1 MSTPQLEGT
10 SPLISDRYIVTLIAG
25 EDINIGD
32 VLEYSGDWT
41 VKRST
46 VVAGTK
52 KFAGI
57 ALTKALS
64 GKSVSVVK
72 RGICAV
78 IAYGTITAGDQVKPQ
93 NGTRFVTD
101 NTTLNTTIVGQACK
115 GAASGGT
122 AYIDLW

>member
-1 MSTPQLEGT
+1 MSVPQLEGT
-10 SPLISDRYIVTLIAG
+10 SPLVSDRYIVTLIAG

-32 VLEYSGDWT
+32 VLEYSADWT

-64 GKSVSVVK
+64 GKSVSVLK
-72 RGICAV
+72 RGICRV
-78 IAYGTITAGDQVKPQ
+78 IAYGTIAAGDQVKPQ
-93 NGTRFVTD
+93 NGTQFVTD
-101 NTTLNTTIVGQACK
+101 NTTLNTTIVGRATA

>member
-1 MSTPQLEGT
+1 MSAPQLEGT
-10 SPLISDRYIVTLIAG
+10 TPLVSDRYIVTLIAG
-25 EDINIGD
+25 EDLNIGD
-32 VLEYSGDWT
+32 LLEYSADWT

-57 ALTKALS
+57 ALTKAAS

-72 RGICAV
+72 RGICRV
-78 IAYGTITAGDQVKPQ
+78 IAYGTIAFGDQVKPQ
-93 NGTRFVTD
+93 NGTQFVTD
-101 NTTLNTTIVGQACK
+101 NTTLNTTIVGQAIK

>member
-1 MSTPQLEGT
+1 MATPQLEGT
-10 SPLISDRYIVTLIAG
+10 SPLVSDRYIVTLIAG
-25 EDINIGD
+25 EDLNPSD
-32 VLEYSGDWT
+32 LVEYSADWT

-57 ALTKALS
+57 VLTKAAS
-64 GKSVSVVK
+64 GKSVSIVK
-72 RGICAV
+72 RGICRV
-78 IAYGTITAGDQVKPQ
+78 IAYGTIAFGDQVKPQ
-93 NGTRFVTD
+93 NGTKMIAD
-101 NTTLNTTIVGQACK
+101 NTTLNTTIVGQAIA

>member
-1 MSTPQLEGT
+1 MSAPQLEGT
-10 SPLISDRYIVTLIAG
+10 TPLVSDRYIVTLIAG

-32 VLEYSGDWT
+32 VLEYSADWT

-72 RGICAV
+72 RGICRV
-78 IAYGTITAGDQVKPQ
+78 IAYGTIAFGDQVKPQ
-93 NGTRFVTD
+93 NGLRFVTD
-101 NTTLNTTIVGQACK
+101 NTTLNTTIVGQAVQ

>member
-1 MSTPQLEGT
+1 MATPQLEGT

-25 EDINIGD
+25 EDINMGD
-32 VLEYSGDWT
+32 NLEYSGDWT

-72 RGICAV
+72 RGICRV
-78 IAYGTITAGDQVKPQ
+78 IAYGTIAFGDQVKPQ
-93 NGTRFVTD
+93 NGTQFVAD
-101 NTTLNTTIVGQACK
+101 NSTLNTTIVGQAIK

-122 AYIDLW
+122 ASIDLW